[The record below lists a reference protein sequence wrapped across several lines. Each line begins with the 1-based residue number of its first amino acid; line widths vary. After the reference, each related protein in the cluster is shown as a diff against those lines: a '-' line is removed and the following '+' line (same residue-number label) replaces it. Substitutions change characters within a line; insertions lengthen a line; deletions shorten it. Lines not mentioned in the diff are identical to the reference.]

1 MSHYGINNVPTD
13 VLVADNDEIL
23 RNLNANTISD
33 AAKADELEH
42 KMTVREAFRSHK
54 KAIFW
59 SMALSGALIMEG
71 YDVVVIGSF
80 YGQPNFTK
88 RFGVPAPGTATGYS
102 ITAPWQSGLS
112 NGSSAGGII
121 GLLFN
126 GWAADRFGPKIVMMV
141 SIVALTGFIFIPVF
155 ANSLT
160 TLVIGEVLCGIPWGV
175 FQTLT
180 TAYASEVC
188 PIQLRG
194 YLTAYVNLC
203 WGVGI
208 LLSSGVVTATLNI
221 DSDWSWRLPFMVQ
234 WVWVIPLFLVVFF
247 CPPSPW
253 WMVRQGRLADAERAV
268 RRLTNEDVISDE
280 KVKQTVAMMVH
291 TNELERQAQE
301 GTTYLECFTR
311 SDRRRTEIVMMTFAM
326 QLLSGENL
334 IGQGV
339 LFLQSAGVATTLSF
353 DLNMVLNSMFIIGTI
368 VSWGLL
374 TFFGRRTL
382 YTAGMGC
389 MAAVLFII
397 GGLGFIKSNNATMAV
412 GGLLIALNFIYNC
425 TLGPL
430 CYTIIGEVSSTRLRQ
445 KSIALSRIAYQIMNI
460 ICGILVPR
468 MINTTAW
475 DWGAKAG
482 LFWGGSAAL
491 STLYCLLRLP
501 ETKGRSYGELDL
513 MFENK
518 VPAWRFKSTKVDQF
532 AVHSEEK
539 GDSKEYIKQIG

>member
-1 MSHYGINNVPTD
+1 MSQFSIHDAPSD
-13 VLVADNDEIL
+13 VVVANNDELL
-23 RNLNANTISD
+23 RKLDATMVSD
-33 AAKADELEH
+33 AAKADRVEH
-42 KMTVREAFRSHK
+42 QMTLREAFKTHK

-80 YGQPNFTK
+80 YGQPDFTK
-88 RFGVPAPGTATGYS
+88 RFGVIAPGSATGYA
-102 ITAPWQSGLS
+102 IPAAWQSGLS

-121 GLLFN
+121 GLLIN
-126 GWAADRFGPKIVMMV
+126 GWAADRFGPKIVMMT
-141 SIVALTGFIFIPVF
+141 SIVCLTAFIFIAVF
-155 ANSLT
+155 AQSLT
-160 TLVIGEVLCGIPWGV
+160 TLVIAEVLCGIPWGV

-208 LLSSGVVTATLNI
+208 LLSSGVVKATLSIN
-221 DSDWSWRLPFMVQ
+221 SDWSWRLPFVVQ
-234 WVWVIPLFLVVFF
+234 WVWVIPLFLIVYF

-253 WMVRQGRLADAERAV
+253 WLVRNGRLEDAEHAV
-268 RRLTNEDVISDE
+268 RRLTNEEYVSDE
-280 KVKQTVAMMVH
+280 DVKNTVAMMVH
-291 TNELERQAQE
+291 TNELERQVQE
-301 GTTYLECFTR
+301 GTSYIECFTK

-339 LFLQSAGVATTLSF
+339 QFLQSAGIGTALSF
-353 DLNMVLNSMFIIGTI
+353 DLNMVLNSMFIIGTV

-382 YTAGMGC
+382 YTSGMAC
-389 MAAVLFII
+389 MALVLFII
-397 GGLGFIKSNNATMAV
+397 GGLGFIKSTSATMAV

-430 CYTIIGEVSSTRLRQ
+430 CYTIIGEVSATRLRQ
-445 KSIALSRIAYQIMNI
+445 KSIALSRISYQIMNI
-460 ICGILVPR
+460 ICGIIVPR

-475 DWGAKAG
+475 NWGAKSG
-482 LFWGGSAAL
+482 LFWGGSALL
-491 STLYCLLRLP
+491 STLYCLIRLP

-513 MFENK
+513 LFENQ
-518 VPAWRFKSTKVDQF
+518 VPAWRFKGTKVDQF
-532 AVHSEEK
+532 GRHAELITDEK
-539 GDSKEYIKQIG
+539 DFNS